1 MGFRTLLFVLAVLC
15 LTTAPV
21 AISRGGDKEKGSLVT
36 MTGTIIY
43 VELEGGFYGIIADS
57 GERYF
62 PINLDRQYQVNG
74 LKVRIEGKIRKNVM
88 TTTMWGTPFEIL
100 KIERR

>member
-1 MGFRTLLFVLAVLC
+1 M
-15 LTTAPV
+15 
-21 AISRGGDKEKGSLVT
+21 T
-36 MTGTIIY
+36 MTGTITH
-43 VELEGGFYGIIADS
+43 VELEGGFYGIIADN

-62 PINLDRQYQVNG
+62 PLNLDQPYQVND

-88 TTTMWGTPFEIL
+88 TMTMWGTPFEIL

>member
-1 MGFRTLLFVLAVLC
+1 MDFRTLLCGLAILC
-15 LTTAPV
+15 IIVAPAAV
-21 AISRGGDKEKGSLVT
+21 SYGGDEGKGSLIT

-43 VELEGGFYGIIADS
+43 VELEGGFFGIIADS

-62 PINLDRQYQVNG
+62 PLNLDQQYKVKD
-74 LKVRIEGKIRKNVM
+74 LRVRIEGKIRRNVM

-100 KIERR
+100 KIERQ